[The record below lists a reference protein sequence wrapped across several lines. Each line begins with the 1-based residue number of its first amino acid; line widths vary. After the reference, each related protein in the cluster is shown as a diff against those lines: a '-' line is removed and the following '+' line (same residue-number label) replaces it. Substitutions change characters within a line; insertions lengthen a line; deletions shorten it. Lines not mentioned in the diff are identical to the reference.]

1 VRNILRTVER
11 KRPLTVHGVPGL
23 AAVLLGVG
31 LTYWAVLR
39 YAESGSLPVGVAL
52 GAALCLVVGLLAAV
66 MAVVLRALNVHH
78 E

>member
-1 VRNILRTVER
+1 
-11 KRPLTVHGVPGL
+11 
-23 AAVLLGVG
+23 
-31 LTYWAVLR
+31 LR